1 MAETTAA
8 QSTSLHKAL
17 RVLLA
22 LEASHAADGKGVT
35 EIARELDLPKSA
47 VHRLL
52 VTFQAYGFV
61 QQDERN
67 RHYRLGP
74 TLARLGLRAA
84 DQYAPRQV
92 ARPYLEA
99 LAQEMGETVF
109 LGVLAPDGVLIVDKV
124 EHGHVLRVAPDLG
137 TVLPLG
143 QTALGKL
150 LLAFCPPHEQET
162 LLALCGDEAERP
174 GWPARLR
181 AIAQQGYAVAVGE
194 WMPDLSCVAAP
205 VRNGQGRVIAALAV
219 SLPQSRMPPP
229 QRHDPFAGGGAAL
242 PYPTLIPPVMAAAER
257 ISAALP

>member
-1 MAETTAA
+1 MSELTAA
-8 QSTSLHKAL
+8 QSTSLRKAL

-22 LEASHAADGKGVT
+22 LEAGHAADGKGVT

-52 VTFQAYGFV
+52 VTFQAQGFV
-61 QQDERN
+61 QQDAHS

-84 DQYAPRQV
+84 DQYTPRQV

-109 LGVLAPDGVLIVDKV
+109 LGVLSQDGVLIVDKV

-137 TVLPLG
+137 MVLPLG
-143 QTALGKL
+143 QTALGQL
-150 LLAFCPPHEQET
+150 LLAFCPPREQEA
-162 LLALCGDEAERP
+162 LLASCAAEGRDSST
-174 GWPARLR
+174 PARRR
-181 AIAQQGYAVAVGE
+181 AIAQQGYAVAEGE

-205 VRNGQGRVIAALAV
+205 IRNGQGRVIAALAV
-219 SLPQSRMPPP
+219 SLPRSRMPPP
-229 QRHDPFAGGGAAL
+229 ERHDPFAGGGAMM
-242 PYPTLIPPVMAAAER
+242 PYPTLIPPVIAAAER

>member
-1 MAETTAA
+1 MAESTSA
-8 QSTSLHKAL
+8 QSTSLIKAL
-17 RVLLA
+17 RVLLT
-22 LEASHAADGKGVT
+22 LEDVPVGKGVSD
-35 EIARELDLPKSA
+35 IARELDLPKSA

-52 VTFQAYGFV
+52 VTFQAHGFV
-61 QQDERN
+61 QQESR
-67 RHYRLGP
+67 RGHYRLGP

-84 DQYAPRQV
+84 EQYVPREV

-109 LGVLAPDGVLIVDKV
+109 LGVLAQDGVLIVDKV

-150 LLAFCPPHEQET
+150 LLAFCPPDEQT
-162 LLALCGDEAERP
+162 VWLATCSTEPSPVL
-174 GWPARLR
+174 PARLR
-181 AIAQQGYAVAVGE
+181 AIVQQGYAVSVGE

-205 VRNGQGRVIAALAV
+205 IRKGQGQVIAALAV
-219 SLPQSRMPPP
+219 SVPQSRMPPP
-229 QRHDPFAGGGAAL
+229 QRHDPFAGGGVAL
-242 PYPTLIPPVMAAAER
+242 PYPTLIPPVMTAAER

>member
-1 MAETTAA
+1 MVESVSA

-17 RVLLA
+17 RVLSA
-22 LEASHAADGKGVT
+22 LEEAPDGKGVS

-52 VTFQAYGFV
+52 VTFQAHGFV
-61 QQDERN
+61 QQEARS
-67 RHYRLGP
+67 RLYRLGP

-84 DQYAPRQV
+84 ERYVPREV

-109 LGVLAPDGVLIVDKV
+109 MGVLAQHGVLIVDKV

-137 TVLPLG
+137 TLLPLG

-150 LLAFCPPHEQET
+150 LLALSPPAEQEA
-162 LLALCGDEAERP
+162 LLTSCTTGPHSP
-174 GWPARLR
+174 GLPARLR
-181 AIAQQGYAVAVGE
+181 AIAQQGYAVSVGE

-205 VRNGQGRVIAALAV
+205 IRNGQGQVIAALAV
-219 SLPQSRMPPP
+219 AVPQSRMPTTP
-229 QRHDPFAGGGAAL
+229 QRHDPFAGGGTAL
-242 PYPTLIPPVMAAAER
+242 PYPSLIPPVMTAAER

>member
-1 MAETTAA
+1 MVESTPA

-22 LEASHAADGKGVT
+22 LEEASDGKGVS
-35 EIARELDLPKSA
+35 ELARELDLPKSA

-52 VTFQAYGFV
+52 VTFQAHGFV
-61 QQDERN
+61 QQEAHS
-67 RHYRLGP
+67 RHYCLGP

-84 DQYAPRQV
+84 EQYVPREV

-109 LGVLAPDGVLIVDKV
+109 LGVLAQHGVLIVDKV

-137 TVLPLG
+137 TLLPLA
-143 QTALGKL
+143 QTALGKV
-150 LLAFCPPHEQET
+150 LLAFCPPAEQEA
-162 LLALCGDEAERP
+162 LLAASPTDARRP
-174 GWPARLR
+174 GLPARLR
-181 AIAQQGYAVAVGE
+181 AIAQQGYAVAAGE

-205 VRNGQGRVIAALAV
+205 IRNGHGHVIAALAV
-219 SLPQSRMPPP
+219 SVPQSRMPPP
-229 QRHDPFAGGGAAL
+229 QRHDPFDGGSAAL
-242 PYPTLIPPVMAAAER
+242 PYPTLIPPVVTAAER

>member
-1 MAETTAA
+1 MAESTSA
-8 QSTSLHKAL
+8 QSTSLIKAL
-17 RVLLA
+17 RVLAA
-22 LEASHAADGKGVT
+22 LEDASDGKGVS

-61 QQDERN
+61 QQESRSRN
-67 RHYRLGP
+67 YRLGP

-84 DQYAPRQV
+84 EQYVPREV

-99 LAQEMGETVF
+99 LAREMGETVF
-109 LGVLAPDGVLIVDKV
+109 LGVLAQHGVLIVDKV

-137 TVLPLG
+137 TLLPLC

-150 LLAFCPPHEQET
+150 LLAFCSPAEQEA
-162 LLALCGDEAERP
+162 LLEACPTGPHSP
-174 GWPARLR
+174 GLPARLR
-181 AIAQQGYAVAVGE
+181 AIARQGYAVAVGE
-194 WMPDLSCVAAP
+194 WMPDLGCVAAP
-205 VRNGQGRVIAALAV
+205 IRNGQQHVIAALAV
-219 SLPQSRMPPP
+219 SVPQSRMPPP

-242 PYPTLIPPVMAAAER
+242 PYPTLIPPVMSAAER

>member
-1 MAETTAA
+1 MGESASAL
-8 QSTSLHKAL
+8 STSLLKAL
-17 RVLLA
+17 RVLSV
-22 LEASHAADGKGVT
+22 LENAPEGKGVS

-52 VTFQAYGFV
+52 VTFQAHGFV
-61 QQDERN
+61 RQDVRS

-74 TLARLGLRAA
+74 TLARLGLCAA
-84 DQYAPRQV
+84 EQYVPREV

-99 LAQEMGETVF
+99 LAQDMGETVF
-109 LGVLAPDGVLIVDKV
+109 MGVLAQHGVLIVDKV

-150 LLAFCPPHEQET
+150 LLAFCPPAEQEA
-162 LLALCGDEAERP
+162 LLVSCVTAPHRP
-174 GWPARLR
+174 SLPARLR
-181 AIAQQGYAVAVGE
+181 AIAQQGYAVAIGE

-205 VRNGQGRVIAALAV
+205 IRNGQGRVIAALAV
-219 SLPQSRMPPP
+219 SVPQSRMPPP
-229 QRHDPFAGGGAAL
+229 QRHDPFAGGGTAL
-242 PYPTLIPPVMAAAER
+242 PYPSLIPPVMTAAER

>member
-1 MAETTAA
+1 MAETTSA
-8 QSTSLHKAL
+8 QSTSLLKAL

-22 LEASHAADGKGVT
+22 LETETASDGKGVS

-52 VTFQAYGFV
+52 VTFQAHGFV
-61 QQDERN
+61 QQDARS

-84 DQYAPRQV
+84 EQYVPREV

-109 LGVLAPDGVLIVDKV
+109 LGVLAPHGVLIVDKV

-137 TVLPLG
+137 TLLPLG
-143 QTALGKL
+143 QTALGML
-150 LLAFCPPHEQET
+150 LLAFCSPAEQQA
-162 LLALCGDEAERP
+162 LLESCAPDVHRP
-174 GWPARLR
+174 GLPARLR

-194 WMPDLSCVAAP
+194 WVPDLSCVAAP
-205 VRNGQGRVIAALAV
+205 IRNGQGQVIAALAV
-219 SLPQSRMPPP
+219 SMPQSRMPPP
-229 QRHDPFAGGGAAL
+229 PRHDPFSGGGTVL
-242 PYPTLIPPVMAAAER
+242 PYPTLIPPVLTAAER